1 MAQATFANKGGS
13 LANGD
18 ADRQRIP
25 TNLRVLRII
34 EIIARSDE
42 ALTPAEINREINLPK
57 ATVHRLCRTLEAEGY
72 VVRDRSRGKLRPGRR
87 LRSLSS
93 GILHASSAHIAR
105 HQVLQVIATEVRETV
120 NFVVAE
126 EQGMRYLDRVETD
139 WPFRIQ
145 LPIGTNV
152 PFHCTASGKMFMA
165 SLPEPEC
172 KAFVNALPLTRLT
185 ANTHVESSTLL
196 ADIKEIRL
204 NNYALDRGEFIE
216 DMNAVAVPVFSPD
229 NVWAAAI
236 AIHGPVQRL
245 SLQAAVARVGILHEG
260 ARRLQRALFP

>member
-1 MAQATFANKGGS
+1 LTNAD
-13 LANGD
+13 ANG
-18 ADRQRIP
+18 QRIP
-25 TNLRVLRII
+25 TNLRILRII
-34 EIIARSDE
+34 EIIGRSDE
-42 ALTPAEINREINLPK
+42 ALTPADINREIDLPK

-72 VVRDRSRGKLRPGRR
+72 LIRDRSSGRLRPGQR

-105 HQVLQVIATEVRETV
+105 HQVLREIAAEVRETV

-139 WPFRIQ
+139 WPLRIQ
-145 LPIGTNV
+145 LPVGTNV

-172 KAFVNALPLTRLT
+172 RAFVNALALTRLT
-185 ANTHVESSTLL
+185 ANTHVEPSSLL
-196 ADIKEIRL
+196 ADVRETRR
-204 NNYALDRGEFIE
+204 NNYSLDREEFIE
-216 DMNAVAVPVFSPD
+216 GMNAVAVPVFSPD
-229 NVWAAAI
+229 GVWISAI

-245 SLQAAVARVGILHEG
+245 SIAAAVARVDVLHEG
-260 ARRLQRALFP
+260 ARDLQRALFP